1 MIGREEALF
10 YHRELVHRFGGADG
24 VRDVGVLDASLNRP
38 YATFDGIDLYP
49 TPEDKAAALLHGIV
63 TGHPFVDGN
72 KRTGYALARLLLQDA
87 GLDIRSSQDEK
98 YDLVIRVATG
108 TLDAE
113 GVRSWLQGRVVP
125 LR

>member
-1 MIGREEALF
+1 MITLQEALAI
-10 YHRELVHRFGGADG
+10 HEALIASTGGANG
-24 VRDVGVLDASLNRP
+24 VRDQGALEAALARP
-38 YATFDGIDLYP
+38 YATFAGDDLYP
-49 TPEDKAAALLHGIV
+49 SPVDKAAALLESV
-63 TGHPFVDGN
+63 VKNHPFVDGN
-72 KRTGYALARLLLQDA
+72 KRTGYVLARLVLITYDQDLLASD
-87 GLDIRSSQDEK
+87 DEE

>member
-10 YHRELVHRFGGADG
+10 YHRELVRRFGGADG

>member
-1 MIGREEALF
+1 
-10 YHRELVHRFGGADG
+10 
-24 VRDVGVLDASLNRP
+24 LNRP

>member
-1 MIGREEALF
+1 MPPSEVWTSF
-10 YHRELVHRFGGADG
+10 
-24 VRDVGVLDASLNRP
+24 P
-38 YATFDGIDLYP
+38 DL
-49 TPEDKAAALLHGIV
+49 EDKAAALLHGIV

-87 GLDIRSSQDEK
+87 GLDFQASQDEK

-108 TLDAE
+108 KLDAE